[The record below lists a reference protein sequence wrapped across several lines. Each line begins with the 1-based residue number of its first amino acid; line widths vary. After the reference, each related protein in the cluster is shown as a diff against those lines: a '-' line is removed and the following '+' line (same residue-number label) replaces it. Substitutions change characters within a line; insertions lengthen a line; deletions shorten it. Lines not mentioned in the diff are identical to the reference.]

1 MAENENGQ
9 ERSEAPTSKRL
20 RESREKGQVARSREL
35 NTFIILLVGGA
46 FLLFFGGGLA
56 ARISQLMIEGWTL
69 ERALIFDE
77 GLLVP
82 HLQHL
87 LGRALLIL
95 APMFA
100 LLMVI
105 ALMGP
110 ILVGGANFSTQALMP
125 KFSKL
130 NPITGLKR
138 VFSVQGLMEL
148 VKGLGKFGL
157 VGTVATL
164 AIMSI
169 WGNLLML
176 GELPVEQAIVQTA
189 HMAAWLFL
197 IASAALIVVA
207 AIDAPFQ
214 IWNHQKQLRMT
225 LQEIKDEFKETEGKP
240 EVKGRIRQLQH
251 EMSQRRMMSEVPK
264 ADVVITNPTH
274 YAVAISYVP
283 ATMAA
288 PLLLAKGADLVAAQ
302 IRSLAAE
309 HRVPLFSAPPLARAL
324 YFSTRLEQEIPAG
337 LYVAVAQVLAYV
349 YQLRGLSDR
358 AARHPS
364 RPRTCP
370 CRRSFCAVPAGG
382 RSEPWRASLTASVH

>member
-46 FLLFFGGGLA
+46 FLLFFGGGVA

-69 ERALIFDE
+69 ERGLIFDE

-169 WGNLLML
+169 WGNLLTL
-176 GELPVEQAIVQTA
+176 GELPVEQAIVQTV
-189 HMAAWLFL
+189 HMAAWVFL
-197 IASAALIVVA
+197 IAAAALIVVA
-207 AIDAPFQ
+207 AIDVPFQ
-214 IWNHQKQLRMT
+214 VWNHQKQLRMT

-288 PLLLAKGADLVAAQ
+288 PLLLAKGTDEVAQA
-302 IRSLAAE
+302 IRALAEE
-309 HRVPLFSAPPLARAL
+309 HGIVRVEAPRVARAI
-324 YFSTRLEQEIPAG
+324 YFTTDLNQEIPKG
-337 LYVAVAQVLAYV
+337 LFIAVARILAYV
-349 YQLRGLSDR
+349 YQIRREDPDVELADELPVPEEYLD
-358 AARHPS
+358 
-364 RPRTCP
+364 PRSAP
-370 CRRSFCAVPAGG
+370 RR
-382 RSEPWRASLTASVH
+382 RKRRR

>member
-20 RESREKGQVARSREL
+20 REAREKGQVARSREL
-35 NTFIILLVGGA
+35 NTFVILIVGGA
-46 FLLFFGGGLA
+46 FLLFLGGGMA
-56 ARISQLMIEGWTL
+56 AQISQLMIEGWTL
-69 ERALIFDE
+69 ERGLIFDE

-82 HLQHL
+82 HLQQL
-87 LGRALLIL
+87 LGRALLTL
-95 APMFA
+95 APLFG

-105 ALMGP
+105 AIMGP
-110 ILVGGANFSTQALMP
+110 VLVGGMNFSTQALAP

-169 WGNLLML
+169 WDNLLML
-176 GELPVEQAIVQTA
+176 GELPVEQAIVQTV

-197 IASAALIVVA
+197 IAAAALLVVA
-207 AIDAPFQ
+207 AIDVPFQ
-214 IWNHQKQLRMT
+214 VWNHQKQLRMT

-283 ATMAA
+283 ATMPA
-288 PLLLAKGADLVAAQ
+288 PRLLAKGADAVAQA
-302 IRSLAAE
+302 IRELAEA
-309 HRVPLFSAPPLARAL
+309 HGIVRVEAPRVARAI
-324 YFSTRLEQEIPAG
+324 YFTTELNQEIPNG
-337 LYVAVAQVLAYV
+337 LFIAVARILAYV
-349 YQLRGLSDR
+349 YQIRREDPDVEPPDELPVPEEYLD
-358 AARHPS
+358 
-364 RPRTCP
+364 PR
-370 CRRSFCAVPAGG
+370 
-382 RSEPWRASLTASVH
+382 RASPRRRRRR

>member
-9 ERSEAPTSKRL
+9 ERSEAPTAKRL

-35 NTFIILLVGGA
+35 NTFIILLMGGS

-56 ARISQLMIEGWTL
+56 ARISQLMIEGWTP

-169 WGNLLML
+169 WGNLLTL
-176 GELPVEQAIVQTA
+176 GELPVEQAIVRTV
-189 HMAAWLFL
+189 HMEAWLFL
-197 IASAALIVVA
+197 IAAAALLVVA
-207 AIDAPFQ
+207 AIDVPFQ
-214 IWNHQKQLRMT
+214 VWNHRKQLRMT

-240 EVKGRIRQLQH
+240 EVKSRIRRLQH

-274 YAVAISYVP
+274 YAVAIAYVP

-288 PLLLAKGADLVAAQ
+288 PRLLAKGQDTVAQAIRALAD
-302 IRSLAAE
+302 E
-309 HRVPLFSAPPLARAL
+309 HGIMIIEAPRVARAI
-324 YFSTRLEQEIPAG
+324 YFTTDLDQEIPSG
-337 LYVAVAQVLAYV
+337 LFIAVARILAYV
-349 YQLRGLSDR
+349 YQIRREDPDVELADDLPVPEEYLDPLR
-358 AARHPS
+358 A
-364 RPRTCP
+364 PR
-370 CRRSFCAVPAGG
+370 RRKG
-382 RSEPWRASLTASVH
+382 RR

>member
-9 ERSEAPTSKRL
+9 ERSEAPTDKRL
-20 RESREKGQVARSREL
+20 REAREKGQVARSREL
-35 NTFIILLVGGA
+35 NTFIMLIVGGA
-46 FLLFFGGGLA
+46 FLLFLGGGLA
-56 ARISQLMIEGWTL
+56 ARISQLMIDGWTL
-69 ERALIFDE
+69 ERGLIFDE
-77 GLLVP
+77 GLLIP
-82 HLQHL
+82 HLQAL

-95 APMFA
+95 APLFG

-110 ILVGGANFSTQALMP
+110 ILVGGMNFSSQALMP

-157 VGTVATL
+157 VGIVATL

-274 YAVAISYVP
+274 YAVAIAYVP
-283 ATMAA
+283 ATMVA
-288 PLLLAKGADLVAAQ
+288 PRLLAKGTDAVAQA
-302 IRSLAAE
+302 IRALAEE
-309 HRVPLFSAPPLARAL
+309 HGIVRVEAPRVARAI
-324 YFSTRLEQEIPAG
+324 YFTTEIDQEIPNG
-337 LYVAVAQVLAYV
+337 LFVAVARILAYV
-349 YQLRGLSDR
+349 YQIRREDPDVELADDLPVPEEYLD
-358 AARHPS
+358 
-364 RPRTCP
+364 PRSAP
-370 CRRSFCAVPAGG
+370 RR
-382 RSEPWRASLTASVH
+382 RRRRR